1 MGGMKKVWGL
11 LTAASV
17 VLVGCSGA
25 DTAASAPT
33 NNPVTETTAKS
44 VVGESTCDDV
54 TGDSS
59 GNVDLEQ
66 VRLISDGTL
75 MFLTFDAVND
85 VPATGTILYS
95 ATVWSEDGE
104 NGYQMGVKF
113 EDGQEI
119 ANFVYN
125 LTDFSQKNISNS
137 AVTADG
143 RVSVRYPLSELDG
156 LGETFRWS
164 ATVTMDGTD
173 VDRCP
178 DGEEKQPFPDA

>member
-1 MGGMKKVWGL
+1 MS
-11 LTAASV
+11 AF
-17 VLVGCSGA
+17 VLVGCSG
-25 DTAASAPT
+25 TTSAPADE
-33 NNPVTETTAKS
+33 PSTETTVKG

-66 VRLISDGTL
+66 VKLISDGAR

-85 VPATGTILYS
+85 VPETGTILYS
-95 ATVWSEDGE
+95 ATAWSEDGE
-104 NGYQMGVKF
+104 TGFQMGVKF

-125 LTDFSQKNISNS
+125 LATYSQKNITNAPAETEHS
-137 AVTADG
+137 
-143 RVSVRYPLSELDG
+143 RVSVHYPLAELEG
-156 LGETFRWS
+156 LGETFNWS
-164 ATVTMDGTD
+164 ASVTVDGTD
-173 VDRCP
+173 IDRCP